1 MLHSNASAAVTTADD
16 RPVGDSSN
24 ARAGA
29 SGGALA
35 AGGAFAVLASAC
47 CVAPLVLVSLG
58 IGGAWISNFT
68 VLEPYRPY
76 FLGAALIA
84 LALAW
89 RRIYRPQAGCA
100 PGEVCAL
107 PQKRRV
113 YKILFWTV
121 LVLVL
126 AAFGF
131 PYLAPLFY

>member
-1 MLHSNASAAVTTADD
+1 MSHSNVSAAADD
-16 RPVGDSSN
+16 QTVADPSTPQ
-24 ARAGA
+24 AGA

-68 VLEPYRPY
+68 ALEPYRPY
-76 FLGAALIA
+76 FLAAALIA
-84 LALAW
+84 LAFAW
-89 RRIYRPQAGCA
+89 RRIYRQQAACA

-107 PQKRRV
+107 PQTRRV
-113 YKILFWTV
+113 YKTLFWTV